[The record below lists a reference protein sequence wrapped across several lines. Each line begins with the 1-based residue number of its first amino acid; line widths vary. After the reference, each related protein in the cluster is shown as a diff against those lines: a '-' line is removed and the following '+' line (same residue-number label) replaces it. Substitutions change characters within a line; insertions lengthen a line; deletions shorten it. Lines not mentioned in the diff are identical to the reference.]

1 MIVFVCQ
8 MDALHA
14 NCRSFAA
21 SCEDNNN
28 STPMQ
33 GPALRKKEKVG
44 RPIFPFPFSCKGI
57 QFDPC
62 FAYSIQIAFNLK
74 AVGQSR
80 AASFASGGGGEGWR
94 GGCFFDF
101 HCNPGSSF
109 FFPFKSAY
117 TIWHIDK
124 SKARPGVQT
133 EEEGVHMLIVELE
146 WSKVEC
152 SCSREKVMRSSC
164 TLRAPAQQSRGQG
177 LNTSFG
183 SFHCASALPLGRS
196 VAAAG

>member
-62 FAYSIQIAFNLK
+62 SAYSIQIAFNLK

-101 HCNPGSSF
+101 HCNPGS
-109 FFPFKSAY
+109 
-117 TIWHIDK
+117 
-124 SKARPGVQT
+124 
-133 EEEGVHMLIVELE
+133 
-146 WSKVEC
+146 
-152 SCSREKVMRSSC
+152 
-164 TLRAPAQQSRGQG
+164 
-177 LNTSFG
+177 
-183 SFHCASALPLGRS
+183 
-196 VAAAG
+196 